1 MWRGAECCALVDE
14 EARRTALNGGRGA
27 TVTVLQRRHAVA
39 NGCKTLWSGRKG
51 INEGRFSVVDF
62 DQSALARAQ
71 APWQRLVPTFGGGM
85 PRIRTSLPLR
95 LNADGVGP
103 GVAP

>member
-1 MWRGAECCALVDE
+1 MDE